1 MKQISLLHKIALILT
16 LSLVSLPMAQAAVFE
31 IQRVASTDS
40 LNLRAKPGARNAIV
54 GRVPHNGRWIRTDG
68 RRVAVGRT
76 NWIRIDWRGNV
87 GWVNEYYIKQQ
98 IVGGAPT
105 VAAQPQAARPS
116 AAAPAPRPNVAAR
129 PAPPAPPVIRP
140 PVLTAATLYKK
151 GAWILECGSRSP
163 FWKVLVHPG
172 KALEVNLRGRNTGI
186 LPMTHQSQKKNK
198 WNTAM
203 KTVVKGSNGRFFTDM
218 TVYYTQQCRHTLT
231 NQNVR
236 YRAEA
241 QLNGERFQGCCRS
254 VQIR

>member
-1 MKQISLLHKIALILT
+1 MKHISMLNKIALMIT
-16 LSLVSLPMAQAAVFE
+16 LSLIWMPMAQAAVFE

-76 NWIRIDWRGNV
+76 NWIRINWRGNV
-87 GWVNEYYIKQQ
+87 GWVNEYYIRQMVLDNAPQQ
-98 IVGGAPT
+98 PAR
-105 VAAQPQAARPS
+105 AQPQVAVRPNT
-116 AAAPAPRPNVAAR
+116 APVPRPNVAPQ
-129 PAPPAPPVIRP
+129 PAPRP
-140 PVLTAATLYKK
+140 PVLTAAQLHKK
-151 GAWILECGSRSP
+151 GAWVLECGNRSP
-163 FWKVLVHPG
+163 FWRVLVHPG
-172 KALEVNLRGRNTGI
+172 KALEVNLRGRNAGI
-186 LPMTHQSQKKNK
+186 IPMTYQKQDKNK

-218 TVYYTQQCRHTLT
+218 TIHYTKQCRHTLT

-236 YRAEA
+236 YRVKA
-241 QLNGERFQGCCRS
+241 QLNGETMQGCCRA